1 MKKKSIIILIAVVAV
16 LAAGMISS
24 HFFDWPVDSSETS
37 GDIGKA
43 DRFSR
48 EMESEKLTNMEELLK
63 NDTDFKDG
71 IVVAQTVMQT
81 RALQFASLVDM
92 SNEVAGNIPAFAEVL
107 KDMNEASKMVANVNN
122 SLAEAAENLNAA
134 LSGEECP
141 DLAQNTINAALAYTT
156 LQKQNSLANRFIET
170 TDKYLET
177 AQGDDHL
184 KLVRDQ
190 WLEYQRMTA
199 ALEGDK
205 KSAEA
210 LANKGNLLAGDK
222 ALAAVA
228 DFDAVKQVIT
238 MRSSEMAKSMGIT
251 NEMARAIP
259 EDVFQSTWE
268 FVRSAATAMK
278 NTDGAELKSNTD
290 DGIERLF
297 GNALEG
303 AIKNAT
309 NDVAS
314 SIDKLGLFNDAQM
327 KNVNIVEPAAGGMAN
342 RAELKNVDGVANPGS
357 GMANA
362 VVNYDA
368 ICCRAIAS
376 MAGAGRVVSSFEAVM
391 RNTDAAMKSTVD
403 MADRLCNSVNDVIQS
418 TAAGDKATMGLH
430 TGDMK
435 Q

>member
-1 MKKKSIIILIAVVAV
+1 
-16 LAAGMISS
+16 
-24 HFFDWPVDSSETS
+24 
-37 GDIGKA
+37 
-43 DRFSR
+43 
-48 EMESEKLTNMEELLK
+48 
-63 NDTDFKDG
+63 
-71 IVVAQTVMQT
+71 
-81 RALQFASLVDM
+81 
-92 SNEVAGNIPAFAEVL
+92 VAGNIPAFAEVL

-222 ALAAVA
+222 ALAAIA
-228 DFDAVKQVIT
+228 DFDAVKQVVT

-259 EDVFQSTWE
+259 EEVFQSTWE
-268 FVRSAATAMK
+268 VVQNAVDIVSKTA
-278 NTDGAELKSNTD
+278 NRAELKSNTD
-290 DGIERLF
+290 GIDRLF
-297 GNALEG
+297 ESSLDQAM
-303 AIKNAT
+303 KNAP
-309 NDVAS
+309 NDVSS
-314 SIDKLGLFNDAQM
+314 SITKLGLFKYAQM

-342 RAELKNVDGVANPGS
+342 RAELKNVDGVSGGISGAMSSRALVRMVDGAN
-357 GMANA
+357 
-362 VVNYDA
+362 
-368 ICCRAIAS
+368 
-376 MAGAGRVVSSFEAVM
+376 RVVSSYEAVM
-391 RNTDAAMKSTVD
+391 RNTDAAMKSTAD
-403 MADRLCNSVNDVIQS
+403 MADRLCSSVNEVIQS
-418 TAAGDKATMGLH
+418 TAAGDKTMGLLI
-430 TGDMK
+430 TY
-435 Q
+435 

>member
-81 RALQFASLVDM
+81 RAMQFASLVDM

-222 ALAAVA
+222 ALAAIA
-228 DFDAVKQVIT
+228 DFDAVKQVV
-238 MRSSEMAKSMGIT
+238 MVRSCD
-251 NEMARAIP
+251 MARNFDITSEVAKAIP
-259 EDVFQSTWE
+259 EEVFQHTWD
-268 FVRSAATAMK
+268 VVQDAAGIMVKSAG
-278 NTDGAELKSNTD
+278 GAELKNNFD
-290 DGIERLF
+290 
-297 GNALEG
+297 NAIDQ
-303 AIKNAT
+303 AMKNAP
-309 NDVAS
+309 NDVSS
-314 SIDKLGLFNDAQM
+314 SITKLGLFNDAQM

-342 RAELKNVDGVANPGS
+342 RAELKNVDGVAGGVS
-357 GMANA
+357 GAMNSRLI
-362 VVNYDA
+362 VRMVD
-368 ICCRAIAS
+368 
-376 MAGAGRVVSSFEAVM
+376 GADRVVSSYEAAM
-391 RNTDAAMKSTVD
+391 RNTDAAMKSNVD
-403 MADRLCNSVNDVIQS
+403 MADRLCSSVNEVIQS

>member
-1 MKKKSIIILIAVVAV
+1 MKKRSIIILIAVVAV
-16 LAAGMISS
+16 LAAGLISS
-24 HFFDWPVDSSETS
+24 HFFDWPVDTSETS

-199 ALEGDK
+199 ALEGNK

-210 LANKGNLLAGDK
+210 LANKGNLLAGEK

-238 MRSSEMAKSMGIT
+238 MRSCEMAKSMGIT

-259 EDVFQSTWE
+259 DEVFQSTWE
-268 FVRSAATAMK
+268 VVQNAVDIVSKTA
-278 NTDGAELKSNTD
+278 NRAELKSNTD
-290 DGIERLF
+290 GIDRLF
-297 GNALEG
+297 ESSLDQAM
-303 AIKNAT
+303 KNAP
-309 NDVAS
+309 NDVSS
-314 SIDKLGLFNDAQM
+314 SITKLGLFNDAQM

-342 RAELKNVDGVANPGS
+342 RAELKNVDGVSGGISGAMNSRPLVRMVDGAN
-357 GMANA
+357 
-362 VVNYDA
+362 
-368 ICCRAIAS
+368 
-376 MAGAGRVVSSFEAVM
+376 RVISSYEAVM
-391 RNTDAAMKSTVD
+391 RNTDAAMKSTAD
-403 MADRLCNSVNDVIQS
+403 MADRLCSSVNEVIQS
-418 TAAGDKATMGLH
+418 TAAGDKTMGLH

>member
-1 MKKKSIIILIAVVAV
+1 MKKRSLIILIAVVAV
-16 LAAGMISS
+16 LAAGLISS
-24 HFFDWPVDSSETS
+24 HFFDWPVDTSETS

-222 ALAAVA
+222 ALAAIA
-228 DFDAVKQVIT
+228 DFDAVKQVVT

-259 EDVFQSTWE
+259 EEVFQSTWE
-268 FVRSAATAMK
+268 VVQNAVDIVSKTA
-278 NTDGAELKSNTD
+278 NRAELKSNTD
-290 DGIERLF
+290 GIDRLF
-297 GNALEG
+297 ESSLDQAM
-303 AIKNAT
+303 KNAP
-309 NDVAS
+309 NDVSS
-314 SIDKLGLFNDAQM
+314 SITKLGLFKYAQM

-342 RAELKNVDGVANPGS
+342 RAELKNVDGVSGGISGAVNSRALVRMVDGAN
-357 GMANA
+357 
-362 VVNYDA
+362 
-368 ICCRAIAS
+368 
-376 MAGAGRVVSSFEAVM
+376 RVVSSYEAVM
-391 RNTDAAMKSTVD
+391 RNTDAAMKSTAD
-403 MADRLCNSVNDVIQS
+403 MADRLCSSVNEVIQS
-418 TAAGDKATMGLH
+418 TAAGDKTMGLLI
-430 TGDMK
+430 TY
-435 Q
+435 

>member
-1 MKKKSIIILIAVVAV
+1 MKKRSIIILIAVVAV
-16 LAAGMISS
+16 LAAGLISS
-24 HFFDWPVDSSETS
+24 HFFDWPVDTSETS

-199 ALEGDK
+199 ALEGNK

-210 LANKGNLLAGDK
+210 LANKGNLLAGEK
-222 ALAAVA
+222 ALAAIA
-228 DFDAVKQVIT
+228 DFDAVKQVVIV
-238 MRSSEMAKSMGIT
+238 RSCEMAKSFDIT

-268 FVRSAATAMK
+268 VVQNAVDIVSKTA
-278 NTDGAELKSNTD
+278 NRAELKSNTD
-290 DGIERLF
+290 GIDRLF
-297 GNALEG
+297 ESSLDQAM
-303 AIKNAT
+303 KNAP
-309 NDVAS
+309 NDVSS
-314 SIDKLGLFNDAQM
+314 SITKLGLFNDAQM

-342 RAELKNVDGVANPGS
+342 RAELKNVDGVSGGISGAMNARALVRMADGAN
-357 GMANA
+357 
-362 VVNYDA
+362 
-368 ICCRAIAS
+368 
-376 MAGAGRVVSSFEAVM
+376 RVVSSYEAVM
-391 RNTDAAMKSTVD
+391 RNTDAAMKSTAD
-403 MADRLCNSVNDVIQS
+403 MADRLCSSVNEVIQS
-418 TAAGDKATMGLH
+418 TAAGDKTMGLH

>member
-1 MKKKSIIILIAVVAV
+1 MKKRSIIILIAVVAV
-16 LAAGMISS
+16 LAAGLISS
-24 HFFDWPVDSSETS
+24 HFFDWPVDTSETS

-199 ALEGDK
+199 ALEGNK

-210 LANKGNLLAGDK
+210 LANKGNLLAGEK
-222 ALAAVA
+222 ALAAIA
-228 DFDAVKQVIT
+228 DFDAVKQVVT
-238 MRSSEMAKSMGIT
+238 MRSCEMAKSMGIT

-268 FVRSAATAMK
+268 VVQNAVDIVSKTA
-278 NTDGAELKSNTD
+278 NRAELKSNTD
-290 DGIERLF
+290 DIDRLF
-297 GNALEG
+297 ESSLDQAM
-303 AIKNAT
+303 KNAP
-309 NDVAS
+309 NDVSS
-314 SIDKLGLFNDAQM
+314 SITKLGLFNDAQM

-342 RAELKNVDGVANPGS
+342 RAELKNVDGVS
-357 GMANA
+357 GGISGAMNA
-362 VVNYDA
+362 
-368 ICCRAIAS
+368 RAIVR
-376 MAGAGRVVSSFEAVM
+376 MVDGANRVVSSYEAVM
-391 RNTDAAMKSTVD
+391 RNTDAAMKSTAD
-403 MADRLCNSVNDVIQS
+403 MADRLCSSVNEVIQS
-418 TAAGDKATMGLH
+418 TAAGDKTMGLH